1 MADNRVPELVADL
14 EDQAV
19 ACLMSVLPM
28 ERQQAVEV
36 SKKLSH
42 HRTSNWGGQLIY
54 FPKNLLGRV
63 SERDLKIYKEF
74 NGKNHVELARKYD
87 LTVQHIYRIVK
98 EVGMAERA
106 KNQGDLFV

>member
-1 MADNRVPELVADL
+1 
-14 EDQAV
+14 
-19 ACLMSVLPM
+19 M
-28 ERQQAVEV
+28 EGRQVVEV
-36 SKKLSH
+36 SKKLTH
-42 HRTSNWGGQLIY
+42 HLASNWGGQLIY